1 MNAMVRR
8 YGLIYNDV
16 FEKAW
21 KCIYHDLLYK
31 HSDNLKKQ
39 KTENASKK
47 PRAHTKTGTHSGDSI
62 PFPGSR
68 KG

>member
-16 FEKAW
+16 FEKTW

-31 HSDNLKKQ
+31 HSANLKKQ
-39 KTENASKK
+39 KAENASKK
-47 PRAHTKTGTHSGDSI
+47 TEGAHKNWHA
-62 PFPGSR
+62 FR
-68 KG
+68 R